1 MSNNLVRNVLAASAF
16 VVFGGAAI
24 AQAPNNDGRADKSG
38 GGAAEMSATTGSTAS
53 SSSCNADGIKVAEGA
68 AMKMTNASMKT
79 DTMKEIDMAKAMM
92 AKNDMAGCK
101 MHLDKATSML
111 K

>member
-1 MSNNLVRNVLAASAF
+1 MSKALIRNTLIASAI
-16 VVFGGAAI
+16 VVFSGVAI
-24 AQAPNNDGRADKSG
+24 AQAPNADGRADKSG
-38 GGAAEMSATTGSTAS
+38 GGAGEMSAATGSTAS
-53 SSSCNADGIKVAEGA
+53 GSACNADGVKIAEGA

-101 MHLDKATSML
+101 MHLDKATSMM

>member
-1 MSNNLVRNVLAASAF
+1 MSNAFLRNLVVGSALLA
-16 VVFGGAAI
+16 FGGIAL
-24 AQAPNNDGRADKSG
+24 AQAPNADGRSDKSG
-38 GGAAEMSATTGSTAS
+38 GGAGEMSTATGSTAS
-53 SSSCNADGIKVAEGA
+53 SSACNADGVKIAEGA
-68 AMKMTNASMKT
+68 AMKMTNASMKA

-101 MHLDKATSML
+101 MHLDKATSMM